1 MTDDT
6 PPPPQRNMMAEG
18 QERGFDDA
26 WHDEWWDIMK
36 QQGGN
41 IIRAMRMRMVE
52 VSEGRVVMSMP
63 MGPRVRQGTGI
74 FAAGALIQLADVAAT
89 SVCFGAMA
97 PHYPPGQIPF
107 PVSIQISTNLIRNT
121 DRGTVFSE
129 TRLVHSG
136 RNIMVAESTV
146 RDEAG
151 RTLCIVTST
160 HMPALAPRS

>member
-1 MTDDT
+1 MSEK
-6 PPPPQRNMMAEG
+6 PPQRNYMQEG
-18 QERGFDDA
+18 IDCGFDDA
-26 WHDEWWDIMK
+26 WHEGWWGRM
-36 QQGGN
+36 QEQGGN

-52 VSEGRVVMSMP
+52 VTGDRVVMSMP

-89 SVCFGAMA
+89 SICFQAMA
-97 PHYPPGQIPF
+97 PHYPGGEVPF

-121 DRGTVFSE
+121 DSGTVFSE

-136 RNIMVAESTV
+136 RNIMVAESTI

-151 RTLCIVTST
+151 RTLAIVTST
-160 HMPALAPRS
+160 HMPAKRP

>member
-1 MTDDT
+1 MTTD
-6 PPPPQRNMMAEG
+6 PKPRNLMKEG
-18 QERGFDDA
+18 RENGFDDA
-26 WHDEWWDIMK
+26 WYDEWWGAMK
-36 QQGGN
+36 DQGGN
-41 IIRAMRMRMVE
+41 IIRSMRMRMVE
-52 VSEGRVVMSMP
+52 VTDDHVVMSMT

-74 FAAGALIQLADVAAT
+74 FAAGALIQLADVGAT
-89 SVCFGAMA
+89 SACFQAMA
-97 PHYPPGQIPF
+97 PHYPEGEIPF

-151 RTLCIVTST
+151 RTLAIVTST
-160 HMPALAPRS
+160 HMPAPAPRL